1 MTSFNYSF
9 KKTTLGK
16 KVWDQVF
23 AIFKEKKVPQGC
35 DFAKEKLVFLW
46 RLGSTRGKRM
56 ACQAGTT
63 QTINFQVTIVS
74 GCAIPETPLSIPKT
88 KLILHNRDLGE

>member
-1 MTSFNYSF
+1 MTSFNYSI
-9 KKTTLGK
+9 KKQLCERKFGTKFLPSSK
-16 KVWDQVF
+16 
-23 AIFKEKKVPQGC
+23 KKVPQGC

-74 GCAIPETPLSIPKT
+74 GCAMPETPFSIPKT
-88 KLILHNRDLGE
+88 KLI

>member
-23 AIFKEKKVPQGC
+23 AIFKEKKFRKDATLPKKNLFFVAAWF
-35 DFAKEKLVFLW
+35 DKREKNGMPSW
-46 RLGSTRGKRM
+46 NHT
-56 ACQAGTT
+56 
-63 QTINFQVTIVS
+63 N
-74 GCAIPETPLSIPKT
+74 
-88 KLILHNRDLGE
+88 N